1 MRTVAATPMIPNA
14 QAVAELRK
22 EQLVAPAPESLTP
35 RSPIAS
41 LLTVFLPSLSTRFA
55 ARLW

>member
-41 LLTVFLPSLSTRFA
+41 LLTLQFFFLR
-55 ARLW
+55 